1 MSFVRARMS
10 FVRGGLEYLRW
21 GDIMLSAEGKAL
33 YFINWTKG
41 GDKKVDQKAD

>member
-21 GDIMLSAEGKAL
+21 GDIMLSTEGKAL
-33 YFINWTKG
+33 YLINWKKG
-41 GDKKVDQKAD
+41 ENKNVYQKTD